1 MRVTLLGPVAA
12 AAGGMELTLG
22 GLKQR
27 AVFALLALNAGR
39 VVPLDRLVDELWADE
54 PPSRATLSLQSYV
67 ARLRH
72 VLAEVSAQEADAPRI
87 VTRPPGWLLT
97 LDPEQVDVTRFVNL
111 VSSARRTLVSGGA
124 DGATTATEFLEQ
136 AMEMWTG
143 EPLAGLETVRFARE
157 EAARLN
163 ELRLDATELL
173 LQAHLALG
181 ETDSVA
187 ERAGQF
193 VAAHPFRERGW
204 CALMLA
210 LYRCGRQSEALAAAA
225 RLRRTLAT
233 ELGVDPSPEVRRL
246 EEQIL
251 QQDPSLSLAAT
262 LTGLSREM
270 PSTDV
275 PVLQAVTVSEHAGV
289 RETDARAPLVGR
301 DDVL

>member
-1 MRVTLLGPVAA
+1 MRVTLLGAVAA
-12 AAGGMELTLG
+12 AAGGRELTLG

-72 VLAEVSAQEADAPRI
+72 VLAEVSAQEADVPRI

-111 VSSARRTLVSGGA
+111 VSLARRTLVSGGA

-136 AMEMWTG
+136 AMELWTG
-143 EPLAGLETVRFARE
+143 EPLAGLEAVRFARE
-157 EAARLN
+157 EAARLD

-210 LYRCGRQSEALAAAA
+210 LYRCGRQSEALAAAV

-233 ELGVDPSPEVRRL
+233 ELGVDASPEVRRL

-251 QQDPSLSLAAT
+251 RQDPSLSWSSADLSGLA
-262 LTGLSREM
+262 GE
-270 PSTDV
+270 PPGTDV
-275 PVLQAVTVSEHAGV
+275 RDSAALTAGHES
-289 RETDARAPLVGR
+289 RGPATDARAPLVGR
-301 DDVL
+301 